1 LPEAAAISIEDEEG
15 IMFTGEIKDE
25 RPVVKG
31 GSVEKLVE
39 RLTFPAYAG
48 KSPTI
53 TTTTTIIIK
62 CMVLITYDCTPCVE
76 QISNS

>member
-48 KSPTI
+48 KSPT
-53 TTTTTIIIK
+53 TTTIIIK